1 MVEKLPLAV
10 SFTAVIHAV
19 LLCAGFGSADFG
31 ERGIPAIAHHFNTKS
46 RYEEAHPLLL
56 RDPLALDADAVKPPA
71 SQCSAL
77 HLTAI
82 IRHGTRFPT
91 AGNIRKIN
99 ELQKFVKSQARGE
112 LNILPALRA
121 WKMWYRED
129 MDGRLVDKGREDHR
143 NLAQRLAKTFP
154 TLLTK
159 NNLLEKKVSFST
171 SSKHRCVNST
181 LAFQQGLKKHFSIE
195 EDDLQDNYTVKDEL
209 MRFFDTC
216 RRLLETVEKN
226 KKAVEEVT
234 NFNEGPEMKRVQEK
248 LADRLQVPYAN
259 ITADS
264 VEAAFYLCSYEFTIL
279 GLNSPWCRL
288 FDEKDAEVVEYSGD
302 LKQYWKKGFGHDIN
316 SKSSCILFHD
326 LFNRLETAANKHK
339 SGVSVSEV
347 VAVQVG
353 HAETLLP
360 LLTLLGLFKDNASLT
375 STNFDEHLNR
385 AFRCSRNMPYA
396 ANLLVALWDCSDG
409 LRLQFRVNEK
419 PVTLP
424 GLDNSSP
431 LYQEVREQY
440 KQLLQGCN
448 QETVC
453 QMNS

>member
-1 MVEKLPLAV
+1 W
-10 SFTAVIHAV
+10 
-19 LLCAGFGSADFG
+19 DF
-31 ERGIPAIAHHFNTKS
+31 
-46 RYEEAHPLLL
+46 
-56 RDPLALDADAVKPPA
+56 
-71 SQCSAL
+71 
-77 HLTAI
+77 
-82 IRHGTRFPT
+82 
-91 AGNIRKIN
+91 
-99 ELQKFVKSQARGE
+99 
-112 LNILPALRA
+112 
-121 WKMWYRED
+121 
-129 MDGRLVDKGREDHR
+129 
-143 NLAQRLAKTFP
+143 
-154 TLLTK
+154 
-159 NNLLEKKVSFST
+159 
-171 SSKHRCVNST
+171 
-181 LAFQQGLKKHFSIE
+181 
-195 EDDLQDNYTVKDEL
+195 QDNYTVKDEL

-259 ITADS
+259 ITVDS

-448 QETVC
+448 QETSSP
-453 QMNS
+453 QLNL